1 MFRIYKNRTSLTVS
15 TQRSISRKNFDE
27 APNARKMVAPAI
39 VSPYIE
45 YIGERVTESVR
56 ESFDYDSDS

>member
-1 MFRIYKNRTSLTVS
+1 MS

-27 APNARKMVAPAI
+27 APNARKMVDPAI

-56 ESFDYDSDS
+56 E